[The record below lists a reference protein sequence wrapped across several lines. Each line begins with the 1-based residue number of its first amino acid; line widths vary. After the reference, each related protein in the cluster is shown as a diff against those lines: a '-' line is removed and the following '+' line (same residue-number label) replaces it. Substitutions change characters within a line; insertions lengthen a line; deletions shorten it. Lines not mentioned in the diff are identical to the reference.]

1 MDAFPAFFPLAGRKV
16 VVAGSGE
23 AAENKGAC

>member
-1 MDAFPAFFPLAGRKV
+1 LRGRVLRHAKV

-23 AAENKGAC
+23 LTQPSEGGI